1 VSNKG
6 EKLLKVKN
14 PDCTT
19 NAADVSQVEA
29 GDWLMHVCNKLTQDH
44 PLDNINYAY
53 YIERAERIIHK
64 IQFEGKRRKVNID
77 KNQLSL
83 F

>member
-1 VSNKG
+1 
-6 EKLLKVKN
+6 VKN

-29 GDWLMHVCNKLTQDH
+29 GDWLMTVCNKLSKDH
-44 PLDNINYAY
+44 SLDNINYAY
-53 YIERAERIIHK
+53 YIERAERIVHK
-64 IQFEGKRRKVNID
+64 IQLEGRKRKVNID

>member
-1 VSNKG
+1 M
-6 EKLLKVKN
+6 KN
-14 PDCTT
+14 PECQS

-29 GDWLMHVCNKLTQDH
+29 GEWVCTVCNYLPKNTDVATAG
-44 PLDNINYAY
+44 INYQY

-64 IQFEGKRRKVNID
+64 IQTNGKKRKVVVNP
-77 KNQLSL
+77 NQLSL